1 MLDNFKGYIKKGWK
15 NAPDKS
21 TPLSA
26 DNLDYM
32 DSGIKNNADAIKEI
46 AGAVSKKLENDSE
59 KIPTMNLLFEVNK
72 NAKEDSKNAADIA
85 NEAKGVA
92 ESAIGNFSD
101 KYEKK
106 PYKKGE
112 TCIQNNVL
120 YEANADINPAE
131 DWNAAHWT
139 ETSVEKIRAKMRQ
152 EFDVVNANIANITP
166 DDTAVGSKPWTSKHI
181 VDMLCPPL
189 EVSGNPVQ
197 CYPVPGYPLG
207 ITASWEPVQEG
218 SGDPSPENIRP
229 IKGRDSVTVTRCGQN
244 LLNIKKLRQSR
255 TSNGITYTMQ
265 DDGSIQVSGTSTGK
279 SYLGSA
285 VAFKDRD
292 ELLQYLPSGKY
303 WFGLASGTTDIE
315 VYLTGYTLNGNAL
328 RFNASDIIEAS
339 EPIYITFQMAVK
351 ANVTVKNVTI
361 YPIIVQGAEPT
372 DTYIPY
378 TGDISTL
385 TLPETI
391 YGGSVDAVTGE
402 GKKISNKI
410 ELDGTENWIKTT
422 YTADTEDTFGF
433 AARYVSKGNLG
444 NGKVCICSHFP
455 YNWGITSGYTNVGVL
470 LHNNGMVYVR
480 VKVAGV
486 NSIDTWKA
494 YLAAQYA
501 SGTPVQIAYTLRIS
515 TTFQS
520 LGASSLLALS
530 DINTILTDADSVMV
544 TARKDP
550 VHLFDILSG

>member
-1 MLDNFKGYIKKGWK
+1 MSRTDFLK
-15 NAPDKS
+15 NICS
-21 TPLSA
+21 
-26 DNLDYM
+26 
-32 DSGIKNNADAIKEI
+32 
-46 AGAVSKKLENDSE
+46 
-59 KIPTMNLLFEVNK
+59 
-72 NAKEDSKNAADIA
+72 
-85 NEAKGVA
+85 
-92 ESAIGNFSD
+92 
-101 KYEKK
+101 
-106 PYKKGE
+106 
-112 TCIQNNVL
+112 
-120 YEANADINPAE
+120 
-131 DWNAAHWT
+131 
-139 ETSVEKIRAKMRQ
+139 
-152 EFDVVNANIANITP
+152 VNANIANITP
-166 DDTAVGSKPWTSKHI
+166 DDTAVDGKPWTSKHI
-181 VDMLCPPL
+181 VDMLCPLL
-189 EVSGNPVQ
+189 EVTGNPVQ

-218 SGDPSPENIRP
+218 SGDPSPDNIRP
-229 IKGRDSVTVTRCGQN
+229 IKGRDSVTVWRFGRN
-244 LLNIKKLRQSR
+244 LLNYEAFKKTPITRGTAVFENNGVTLTASENDCYTERTIKDGFPKECKIPVVNGEIITVSWA
-255 TSNGITYTMQ
+255 TESNKNGKVFIFPNGDTPGMV
-265 DDGSIQVSGTSTGK
+265 SIDNVNGK
-279 SYLGSA
+279 SISYTVEAGVSFVTFRFGVANAGDTISYKNIQCTIGS
-285 VAFKDRD
+285 
-292 ELLQYLPSGKY
+292 
-303 WFGLASGTTDIE
+303 
-315 VYLTGYTLNGNAL
+315 
-328 RFNASDIIEAS
+328 EAPT
-339 EPIYITFQMAVK
+339 EYHPYIGD
-351 ANVTVKNVTI
+351 NV
-361 YPIIVQGAEPT
+361 
-372 DTYIPY
+372 
-378 TGDISTL
+378 TL

-501 SGTPVQIAYTLRIS
+501 AGTPVQIAYTLRIS

-550 VHLFDILSG
+550 VHLFDSLSS